1 MACFFGLTKLSSY
14 IQFCFINYRMNGEE
28 NEEVLAYSKRMSN
41 IEDFE
46 TMQEEYF
53 SFLEEQRQKGNNGI
67 VRNKYLVFFNH

>member
-1 MACFFGLTKLSSY
+1 
-14 IQFCFINYRMNGEE
+14 
-28 NEEVLAYSKRMSN
+28 MSN

-67 VRNKYLVFFNH
+67 VRNKYLVFSITDLVFLTLRFSFIIFLSAATLTFLFDTLKYLFCGF